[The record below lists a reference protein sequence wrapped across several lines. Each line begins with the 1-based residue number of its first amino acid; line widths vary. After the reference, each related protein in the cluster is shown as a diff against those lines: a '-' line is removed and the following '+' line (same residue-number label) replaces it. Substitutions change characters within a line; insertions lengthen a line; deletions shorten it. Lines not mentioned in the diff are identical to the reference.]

1 MNRYSLDIN
10 HLVSVNFKKL
20 LTLVFLSSTISFS
33 TNVLAQSDL
42 TLSTEQAELTAN
54 APVAKTSVGEKVN
67 AGVWLAKLKIALTQ
81 SNFQAGIV
89 TMKADKTKSY
99 NWIHGVID
107 AKADGE
113 KPLEVEGISPLIG
126 TGVSNL
132 RHNQIVTFIEP
143 NKEAYSIESD
153 SIRKFIPPIFY
164 QDINQLSESYQ
175 FVMVSK
181 NQIGGRSAQLIRI
194 ESIDDT
200 AYNYWVWIDVES
212 ALPLRMAFVN
222 KKGEVIEQILMT
234 HLSVFAE
241 PTEEIIKL
249 GEHTLPT
256 PPSSLI
262 ATHQET
268 NNWNMSWI
276 PNSFSL
282 IKSDRHHLS
291 ITREVSDY
299 YLYSDG
305 LVEFSIYVQRQ
316 LDSFNSPL
324 VLQEGA
330 MSFVMVRSDGFD
342 VTVVGTIPAETAYK
356 VASSVKSL

>member
-1 MNRYSLDIN
+1 MYRYFLDFNQLISIN
-10 HLVSVNFKKL
+10 LNKL
-20 LTLVFLSSTISFS
+20 LMLIVFTSAISVS
-33 TNVLAQSDL
+33 GNVLAKSDL
-42 TLSTEQAELTAN
+42 IPDNENSELTAN
-54 APVAKTSVGEKVN
+54 TSAEKLNAKS
-67 AGVWLAKLKIALTQ
+67 WLAKLKSALTK

-99 NWIHGVID
+99 NWLHGVIVD
-107 AKADGE
+107 ENGTEKA
-113 KPLEVEGISPLIG
+113 LEVEAISPLIG
-126 TGVSNL
+126 VGVSNI

-164 QDINQLSESYQ
+164 QDVNQLADSYQ

-234 HLSVFAE
+234 HLSVFSQ

-249 GEHTLPT
+249 SEHKLPK

-268 NNWNMSWI
+268 NNWNMNWI
-276 PNSFSL
+276 PSSFDL

-305 LVEFSIYVQRQ
+305 LVEFSVYVQRQ

-356 VASSVKSL
+356 IASSVKSL